1 MSSIKEIK
9 EFEIDGGVVNPE
21 ACQTAIDYA
30 KAYPEKAIYLRS
42 SHARVKVSAG
52 DTVKDVASSFER
64 AKSSGLEDR
73 MQALE
78 NDVKNL
84 DRRTVGSIRIG

>member
-21 ACQTAIDYA
+21 ACQTAIAYA
-30 KAYPEKAIYLRS
+30 KTYPDKVIYLRS
-42 SHARVKVSAG
+42 SKDRVKVSG
-52 DTVKDVASSFER
+52 SDTVPDVESAFER
-64 AKSSGLEDR
+64 ARSYTQNLEDR
-73 MQALE
+73 VNE
-78 NDVKNL
+78 L